1 MKLFWKQFIVMMCV
15 IILSFMIFGNILM
28 YTAFQTMLNRE
39 TERGIEELKTY
50 QYALVASLEGLP
62 EDYQATDLAVSQIAA
77 SLMKNLNSDQDG
89 VVVYNKKKK
98 VIYQNSRY
106 QSELIRKIEKVP
118 SGVWQIVRRNG
129 HYYLETLCKIKSSTE
144 NYTLEIHRNIDHI
157 YQDRTRLYDRY
168 IFILIFVS
176 AVFTVVLFLISMHFT
191 RPIRRLS
198 QVAQAF
204 ADGDFKKRVKEKGN
218 DEVAVLSRD
227 FNRMAGQLESNIW
240 ELEENARRQEEF
252 TEAFSHELKTP
263 LTSIIGYA
271 DMLRSIDMSR
281 EDISLSANYIFQ
293 QGKRLERL
301 ALKMM
306 ELTYVDKQEIR
317 FQEMA
322 VSVFMENIRAMTEKM
337 LKEKEISF
345 LCEAEEG
352 NLYGDPDLLTS
363 LFLNLIDNARK
374 ACDIGGNIVWKGMC
388 TEDGYCFTI
397 RDDGQ
402 GIPKEEI
409 QNITEAFYMVD
420 KSRARKEGGAG
431 MGMALCQKIIQRHQ
445 AEWTIQSR
453 LGEGTEIYVRFFDF
467 IGKSDK
473 RGGSLPLANFERRVS
488 QPPLFGQRNQKEG
501 GSRDEK
507 GQ

>member
-15 IILSFMIFGNILM
+15 ILLSFMVFGNILM

-39 TERGIEELKTY
+39 TERGIEELKIY

-62 EDYQATDLAVSQIAA
+62 KDYQAMDLAVSQIAA
-77 SLMKNLNSDQDG
+77 SLKKNVNSDQDG
-89 VVVYNKKKK
+89 VVLYNKKKK
-98 VIYQNSRY
+98 VIYQSSRY
-106 QSELIRKIEKVP
+106 QSKLIEKIEKGK
-118 SGVWQIVRRNG
+118 SGVWQITSRKG
-129 HYYLETLCKIKSSTE
+129 HYYLETLCKIKSSAG

-157 YQDRTRLYDRY
+157 YQDRNQLYDRY
-168 IFILIFVS
+168 IFILLIVS
-176 AVFTVVLFLISMHFT
+176 AVFTVVLFLVSMHFT

-204 ADGDFKKRVKEKGN
+204 ANGDFKKRVKEKGN

-227 FNRMAGQLESNIW
+227 FNQMAGQLEANIW

-271 DMLRSIDMSR
+271 DMLRSVEMSR
-281 EDISLSANYIFQ
+281 EDISLSANTIFQ

-306 ELTYVDKQEIR
+306 ELTYIDKQEIR
-317 FQEMA
+317 FQQMDVPA
-322 VSVFMENIRAMTEKM
+322 FMENIRAMTEKL
-337 LKEKEISF
+337 LKKKEIS
-345 LCEAEEG
+345 LICEVEEG

-374 ACDIGGNIVWKGMC
+374 ACDIGGQIIWKSMC
-388 TEDGYCFTI
+388 REESTYFSIKDN
-397 RDDGQ
+397 GQ
-402 GIPKEEI
+402 GIPEEEI

-431 MGMALCQKIIQRHQ
+431 MGMTLCQKIIQRHQ

-453 LGEGTEIYVRFFDF
+453 LGEGTEICVRFFH
-467 IGKSDK
+467 
-473 RGGSLPLANFERRVS
+473 E
-488 QPPLFGQRNQKEG
+488 RNQGREE
-501 GSRDEK
+501 SCDEEDE
-507 GQ
+507 

>member
-1 MKLFWKQFIVMMCV
+1 MKLFWKQFIVMMCI

-28 YTAFQTMLNRE
+28 HTAFQTMLNRE
-39 TERGIEELKTY
+39 TERGIEELKVY

-62 EDYQATDLAVSQIAA
+62 KDYQATDLAVSQIAA
-77 SLMKNLNSDQDG
+77 SLKKNLNSDQDG
-89 VVVYNKKKK
+89 VLLYNKKKK

-106 QSELIRKIEKVP
+106 QSELIEKIEKDQ
-118 SGVWQIVRRNG
+118 SGVWQITRRKG
-129 HYYLETLCKIKSSTE
+129 HYYLETLCRIKSSAD

-168 IFILIFVS
+168 IFILIIVS
-176 AVFTVVLFLISMHFT
+176 AVFTVVLFVISMHFT

-204 ADGDFKKRVKEKGN
+204 ANGDFKKRVRAKGN
-218 DEVAVLSRD
+218 DEVAVLGRD
-227 FNRMAGQLESNIW
+227 FNQMAGQLEANIW

-271 DMLRSIDMSR
+271 DMLRSIDMP
-281 EDISLSANYIFQ
+281 EEEISLSANYIFQ

-306 ELTYVDKQEIR
+306 ELTYVDKQEIQ
-317 FQEMA
+317 FQELE
-322 VSVFMENIRAMTEKM
+322 VSAFMENIRAMTEKM
-337 LKEKEISF
+337 LAEKGISF
-345 LCEAEEG
+345 VCEAEEG
-352 NLYGDPDLLTS
+352 VLYGDPDLLTS

-374 ACDIGGNIVWKGMC
+374 ACDTGGSIVWSGRR
-388 TEDGYCFTI
+388 TENGYCFSLK
-397 RDDGQ
+397 DDGQ
-402 GIPKEEI
+402 GIPEEEI

-445 AEWTIQSR
+445 AEWTIESR
-453 LGEGTEIYVRFFDF
+453 LGEGTEICVRFMES
-467 IGKSDK
+467 KTK
-473 RGGSLPLANFERRVS
+473 REE
-488 QPPLFGQRNQKEG
+488 GQ
-501 GSRDEK
+501 DEED
-507 GQ
+507 Q